1 MITTILVLIV
11 IYYSVADLYIVLY
24 DSIITNPATTG
35 HGREGFYFGVN
46 GEHTLYDV
54 GKAIGEALVAIGKT
68 DNPEPTTLS
77 KEELDKY
84 EVSNH
89 LMIQTREQVLMCMM
103 FQGSSYM
110 GTNCRAVANRS
121 RSIGWKPV
129 KTTKDLIASVK
140 PEVVAL
146 VQVNK

>member
-1 MITTILVLIV
+1 MVGAGKNVWPNVDIEEGKKKINSLITTILVLIV

-89 LMIQTREQVLMCMM
+89 LMI
-103 FQGSSYM
+103 
-110 GTNCRAVANRS
+110 
-121 RSIGWKPV
+121 
-129 KTTKDLIASVK
+129 
-140 PEVVAL
+140 
-146 VQVNK
+146 

>member
-1 MITTILVLIV
+1 M

-24 DSIITNPATTG
+24 DSIINNPATG

-54 GKAIGEALVAIGKT
+54 CKAIGEALVAVGKA
-68 DNPEPTTLS
+68 DNPEPTAFTN
-77 KEELDKY
+77 EEIIRY
-84 EVSNH
+84 FGVQVSNH
-89 LMIQTREQVLMCMM
+89 PSFFTRAQSKPNRDA
-103 FQGSSYM
+103 QGSLFM
-110 GTNCRAVANRS
+110 GSNCRAVANRS

-129 KTTKDLIASVK
+129 KTTKDLLASVK

-146 VQVNK
+146 IQKSKK